1 MSSKTSNSVIALLAG
16 AVIGVGLGILFAPDK
31 GSKTRE
37 KMKEGF
43 DDLKDQANSK
53 WNSLEEETKEKFSK
67 TKDDLIET
75 VEDLLLNSSYKAEE
89 AITFL
94 EDKLAELKKQNAKRK
109 TSEIMAF
116 EELKENTE
124 AIQENAKAFI
134 ETNIA
139 YYKLWGFKVAMKST
153 TLILKFFL
161 IAMCLMIVLLFISI
175 AGAMAFG
182 QLFDSYPL
190 GFLAVAGIYLVLA
203 LLLFLVKDKIVE
215 GPILEKFSEIFFKD

>member
-1 MSSKTSNSVIALLAG
+1 
-16 AVIGVGLGILFAPDK
+16 
-31 GSKTRE
+31 
-37 KMKEGF
+37 
-43 DDLKDQANSK
+43 
-53 WNSLEEETKEKFSK
+53 
-67 TKDDLIET
+67 
-75 VEDLLLNSSYKAEE
+75 
-89 AITFL
+89 
-94 EDKLAELKKQNAKRK
+94 
-109 TSEIMAF
+109 MAF

-175 AGAMAFG
+175 AGAMALG
-182 QLFDSYPL
+182 QLFDSYSL

-215 GPILEKFSEIFFKD
+215 GPILEKFSEIFFND